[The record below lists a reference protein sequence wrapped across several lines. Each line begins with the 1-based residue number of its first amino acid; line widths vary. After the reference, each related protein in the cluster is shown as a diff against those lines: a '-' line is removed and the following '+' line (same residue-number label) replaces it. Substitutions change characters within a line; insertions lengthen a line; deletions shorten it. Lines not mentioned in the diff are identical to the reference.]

1 MSREFAVSLHLLAYT
16 VPGTGLYWGQKTSR
30 ARPGGDY
37 LVAPSRSWRTVK
49 VPGPGGISY
58 GIDEPVYAFALIS
71 EADFWASQP
80 NYRPVTRLE

>member
-1 MSREFAVSLHLLAYT
+1 MPRRR
-16 VPGTGLYWGQKTSR
+16 LYWGQKTSR